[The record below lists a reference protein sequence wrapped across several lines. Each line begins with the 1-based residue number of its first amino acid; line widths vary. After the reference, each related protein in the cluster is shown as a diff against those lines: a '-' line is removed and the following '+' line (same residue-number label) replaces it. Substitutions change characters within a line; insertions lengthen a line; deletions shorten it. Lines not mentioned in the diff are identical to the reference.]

1 MNKTYKVVRNGTG
14 HMVVTSELGKTHKK
28 IKSMVVMAAVGLLTA
43 SPAFA
48 EKLGGY
54 GGPGIPA
61 SASFAGVQSGNGISV
76 KNEGYL
82 VGGDNGGNYFK
93 SVINLSDDVLSK
105 LDKVRELENKVD
117 NLPRLD
123 TSGMVEYDSAT
134 TKDQVTFNPGGT
146 TATLLT
152 NVRDGAVAAG
162 SKDAVTGNQLFG
174 VKTTADKAVTDA
186 ATAQSTANTANT
198 KADAAKA
205 AAATADAK
213 AVTADGK
220 ATAAQTTANT
230 ANTKADAAKA
240 AAATADAKAV
250 AADAKAVAADG
261 KATAAQTT
269 ANKAVADAA
278 KAQTTANTAV
288 SKADAAQATANTAN
302 SKATKNAADIAD
314 LQAAD
319 AFNVKYDSLTKGKI
333 SLGGA
338 GGTTI
343 SGVKAGALTATST
356 EAVNGGQLYATNQQ
370 VAANT
375 GNITNLDRRV
385 TITEGDIVSIANGT
399 KGLVLTDGKTTS
411 VDKSG
416 TSTTVALAGANGART
431 VSGVK
436 AGTLTATSTEAVNGG
451 QLYATNQQVAANTGN
466 ITNLDRRVTITEGD
480 IVSIANGTKGL
491 VLTDG
496 KTTSVD
502 KSGTST
508 TVALAGAN
516 GARTVSGV
524 KAGALTATSTEAIN
538 GGQLYATNQQ
548 VASNTTRI
556 TTVEGNLTQL
566 GGKTEALGKSVAAN
580 LGGGA
585 SYNADTGTVSAPSYT
600 VAGTK
605 HNNVGSAFAA
615 VDGNL
620 TTIRQDITSI
630 IKGEKGLVTT
640 DGQVTS
646 IDKSG
651 SSTVINVA
659 GAQGDRIIT
668 GVADGVAANDVATK
682 GQLDRAVASNERRVN
697 DLSDTVETNRKVAA
711 QGVASAMAMSIDY
724 PAQHPGEWAA
734 GAGMGHYDGATSLA
748 LGVNYLSQSG
758 KMKVFG
764 AYGQALSGGSKP
776 AGKVG
781 VGFVF

>member
-436 AGTLTATSTEAVNGG
+436 AG
-451 QLYATNQQVAANTGN
+451 
-466 ITNLDRRVTITEGD
+466 
-480 IVSIANGTKGL
+480 
-491 VLTDG
+491 
-496 KTTSVD
+496 
-502 KSGTST
+502 
-508 TVALAGAN
+508 
-516 GARTVSGV
+516 
-524 KAGALTATSTEAIN
+524 ALTATSTEAIN